1 MVALVTCAT
10 SQIGAAIANK
20 LNQEALYLTG
30 RTQSKLEP
38 LSDGLKATP
47 VLLDI
52 FDKQS
57 VDTAIAS
64 LPDGINKLVFI
75 IPRIEATTEIFP
87 HDEEWAQ
94 LFERYFIR
102 PLRLLKGLYRHG
114 KLAPRCKL
122 VAISG
127 LSSQYALSHYAMN
140 NCLRLA
146 WLGQMKSMALHMAKD
161 KISVNTLS
169 LGGVM
174 TDTYIAKLAAKAD
187 MAGRTFDEQMAIEV
201 DNIPLSQYAQID
213 TVAET
218 VVSMLG
224 PMSDHMTGQN
234 LLLDGGFIKAY

>member
-10 SQIGAAIANK
+10 SQIGAAVARK
-20 LNQEALYLTG
+20 LNLESLYVTG
-30 RTQSKLEP
+30 RTQSKLES
-38 LSDGLKATP
+38 LSDDLKAIP
-47 VLLDI
+47 MLLDF

-57 VDTAIAS
+57 VDSVITS
-64 LPDGINKLVFI
+64 LPDGIDKLVFI

-87 HDEEWAQ
+87 NDDEWIQ
-94 LFERYFIR
+94 LFDHYFVK
-102 PLRLLKGLYRHG
+102 PLRLLKGLYQQD
-114 KLAPRCKL
+114 KLASGCKL

-174 TDTYIAKLAAKAD
+174 TDTYMAKLVAKAD
-187 MAGRTFDEQMAIEV
+187 VAGRTFDEQMAIEV
-201 DNIPLSQYAQID
+201 SNVPLSQYASVD
-213 TVAET
+213 TVAES
-218 VVSMLG
+218 VVSILG

-234 LLLDGGFIKAY
+234 LLLDGGFVKAY